1 MPVLCQPEDG
11 FRFRKL
17 GRLGGL
23 KKRSFHYLG
32 SISES
37 ICTELKPTGCSSGE
51 EDVKGQQLVR
61 SSLMHASLKIEKYNE
76 RIKGKST
83 PWSN

>member
-1 MPVLCQPEDG
+1 MHRAETHGML
-11 FRFRKL
+11 
-17 GRLGGL
+17 
-23 KKRSFHYLG
+23 
-32 SISES
+32 
-37 ICTELKPTGCSSGE
+37 SGE

-61 SSLMHASLKIEKYNE
+61 SSLMHASQKIEKYNG